1 MEMTDEEYEEVI
13 KELLER
19 SKDMIY
25 IGNMITKEQMEK
37 FATTNEPYKLEMS
50 LTILGGDIRQILGR
64 IRRKS

>member
-1 MEMTDEEYEEVI
+1 MEMTDEEYEQVI

-37 FATTNEPYKLEMS
+37 FATTNEQYKLEMS

>member
-1 MEMTDEEYEEVI
+1 MKITDEEYGQVI

-25 IGNMITKEQMEK
+25 FSNMITKEQMEE
-37 FATTNEPYKLEMS
+37 FATTDKQYELHIG
-50 LTILGGDIRQILGR
+50 LRILGGDIRQILGR